1 MLKFRGYPLC
11 GVLTFPL
18 LSAAKHRALKGMA
31 LSKGRQGIVDAA
43 GETQVFLPVGEVYH
57 LLVIIQLDTIEARA
71 YKAVLKQIVL
81 GKLVGQM
88 WMLGLVITYIV
99 RH

>member
-1 MLKFRGYPLC
+1 
-11 GVLTFPL
+11 
-18 LSAAKHRALKGMA
+18 MA

-71 YKAVLKQIVL
+71 YKAVLKQDRIGQTCRPNVDAGL
-81 GKLVGQM
+81 GSHVHCPPLTPRIGF
-88 WMLGLVITYIV
+88 
-99 RH
+99 H